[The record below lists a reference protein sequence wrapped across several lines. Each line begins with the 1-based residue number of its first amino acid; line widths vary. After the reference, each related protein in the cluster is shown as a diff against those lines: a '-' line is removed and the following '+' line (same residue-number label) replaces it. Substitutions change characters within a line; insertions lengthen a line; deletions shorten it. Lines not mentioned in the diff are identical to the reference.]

1 MGISCTNLLHDIYL
15 HYQSALLFAF
25 AATMLMVNIKISVFG
40 NHHVF
45 VAEVNE
51 IN

>member
-1 MGISCTNLLHDIYL
+1 MQVFRLSVT
-15 HYQSALLFAF
+15 LLFAF